1 MQAALHDAAQPEFIA
16 GHGGTAALLYGAPAI
31 TGHGEASRG
40 AHKIR
45 RDLVMLFL
53 LPKPDERL
61 R

>member
-1 MQAALHDAAQPEFIA
+1 MKVWRSVLIA
-16 GHGGTAALLYGAPAI
+16 GHGGTVALLYGALAI

-40 AHKIR
+40 VHEIR
-45 RDLVMLFL
+45 GDLVMLFL